1 MARASLKKGEAAE
14 RIWRFLR
21 KTSGIFTAND
31 VARVTGVS
39 LYVCRYYLRFLA
51 RSGYLR
57 AVGMR
62 SSTKEKLYEV
72 RKLTGWKP
80 VTVDH
85 NTYRLTDH
93 NTGIQTKVSKGKE
106 KETLRSRILSYIESL
121 EGEFSPK
128 EVSEAVGVNYKTTA
142 NFIRKLFKEGFL
154 EQVSERPRAR
164 YRRAQ

>member
-21 KTSGIFTAND
+21 KSNGVFTAND

-57 AVGMR
+57 VVGIR

-72 RKLTGWKP
+72 KKLTGWKP

-93 NTGIQTKVSKGKE
+93 NTGSQTRVCKE
-106 KETLRSRILSYIESL
+106 EKKETARSRILAHIENL
-121 EGEFSPK
+121 EGTFSVK
-128 EVSEAVGVNYKTTA
+128 EISEATGVNYKTTA
-142 NFIRKLFKEGFL
+142 NFVRKLFKDGFL
-154 EQVSERPRAR
+154 EQVSKHPRAT